1 VSGGGNVRRGLVG
14 YLPVN
19 STLQQLSPPT
29 KLLIFIFLAAASS
42 FVYLVNLYLLIVVLA
57 AAVVLFSFARLPR
70 IWVRL
75 VFLAFGFEALGTF
88 VTYTLIP
95 PSSVPPTAKILYSF
109 SWFIVTDQA
118 LITVAHVVMLFF
130 SMAFLALFLIGSTTE
145 RDIVEGINFFRLPRT
160 IGLMFGMIFRLAGIL
175 FTDYDTVRE
184 AQLSRGIDYRQGSFL
199 EKLRRFFGV
208 MVPLIVLAFRRAAFS
223 INALDSRGWAIRN
236 VKKTTFHQVRLHALD
251 YVVLS
256 PFVVIL
262 IASILTR
269 LFPWGF

>member
-14 YLPVN
+14 YLPVKG
-19 STLQQLSPPT
+19 TLQQLSPPT
-29 KLLIFIFLAAASS
+29 KLLIFLFLAVASN
-42 FVYLVNLYLLIVVLA
+42 FVYLVNLYLLLVIFA
-57 AAVVLFSFARLPR
+57 ATVVLFSFARLPK
-70 IWVRL
+70 IWMRL

-95 PSSVPPTAKILYSF
+95 PSSVPPGAKILYSF
-109 SWFIVTDQA
+109 SWFIVTDHA

-130 SMAFLALFLIGSTTE
+130 SMAFLALFLVGSTTE
-145 RDIVEGINFFRLPRT
+145 RDIVEGINFFRVPRT

-184 AQLSRGIDYRQGSFL
+184 AQLSRGIDYRQGSFI

-223 INALDSRGWAIRN
+223 INALDSRGYAVRN
-236 VKKTTFHQVRLHALD
+236 VKKTTFHVVRLHKLD
-251 YVVLS
+251 YFVLS
-256 PFVVIL
+256 PFVAIL
-262 IASILTR
+262 IACILTR
-269 LFPWGF
+269 FFPWGF